1 MYHKRSRIMRYNKTT
16 YLLILI
22 GAFLITSEAFS
33 QIAKY
38 QKIEKTGAYN
48 FNYVAPERRW
58 KKDKDVFVVYSDR
71 NDNKAYTNA
80 YFQKKLS
87 SQKLLTP
94 YFVIGRKNGCFELVK
109 ADSSK
114 VGKPKGFFSPLM
126 GRKRHFKDAKSVE
139 YIGWIPVQQLLL
151 HHSAFTDFSNNK
163 PIKYKVGVSTPEGLL
178 EKQLY
183 FANDSLWLFKDPTLK
198 GKSKQKIKI
207 NETVYAFKY
216 SQNKEAVLISNKPIV
231 RDTISQLIGW
241 VSAKAISPVGQGK
254 VYKLVNDYQHTIS
267 SDECDSLSL
276 GKQTVRS
283 NYVYNTSNSLIEH
296 QKTNPLSVPFY
307 VWDHTKGKLINVKGD
322 YLPITEIARMDKE
335 RKKINFHF
343 FFDAEDVQRVKPL
356 LNALQ
361 NTWLSL
367 SEMKDITPTFSAV
380 CIGKNTSYSLLK
392 TTSFEEWLYFI
403 ENPTKTISGTTTQ
416 SETDLAAALLKTL
429 PNYGPNSFESNF
441 YIIVGTNELHKI
453 SGQNPLLS
461 KMAQNSAIVLFAQ
474 IENNPDGASQNFLL
488 YAKEILS
495 KISKYRTAHLENYI
509 VDNQLITEDNSLK
522 NIADEQMN
530 IYVYDAPKN
539 SLFNGGLVFPQ
550 LYKRLTPAALNT
562 AMDSILVHNK
572 LTQEKLITSL
582 ENYKNN
588 LGVIYSEPSVAAK
601 CFFKGEEAKLSQIK
615 KDNINEIFFDRF
627 QTDKNLYLDAGLE
640 LTKEEITDL
649 IDNYRSLLPDF
660 NELNNTNKK
669 LLKRLYMQQIRNI
682 NRIYNRK
689 VIRRGAPL
697 SELFSRK
704 TSIFV
709 NDTKEFNSYN
719 SNEVNTKKAQ
729 KQGFDTFYHKLIDK
743 VNQLEKLFL
752 ENKIE
757 KTENNTYFLPNKLL
771 L

>member
-1 MYHKRSRIMRYNKTT
+1 
-16 YLLILI
+16 
-22 GAFLITSEAFS
+22 
-33 QIAKY
+33 
-38 QKIEKTGAYN
+38 
-48 FNYVAPERRW
+48 
-58 KKDKDVFVVYSDR
+58 
-71 NDNKAYTNA
+71 
-80 YFQKKLS
+80 
-87 SQKLLTP
+87 
-94 YFVIGRKNGCFELVK
+94 
-109 ADSSK
+109 
-114 VGKPKGFFSPLM
+114 
-126 GRKRHFKDAKSVE
+126 
-139 YIGWIPVQQLLL
+139 
-151 HHSAFTDFSNNK
+151 
-163 PIKYKVGVSTPEGLL
+163 
-178 EKQLY
+178 
-183 FANDSLWLFKDPTLK
+183 
-198 GKSKQKIKI
+198 
-207 NETVYAFKY
+207 
-216 SQNKEAVLISNKPIV
+216 
-231 RDTISQLIGW
+231 
-241 VSAKAISPVGQGK
+241 
-254 VYKLVNDYQHTIS
+254 
-267 SDECDSLSL
+267 
-276 GKQTVRS
+276 
-283 NYVYNTSNSLIEH
+283 
-296 QKTNPLSVPFY
+296 
-307 VWDHTKGKLINVKGD
+307 
-322 YLPITEIARMDKE
+322 
-335 RKKINFHF
+335 
-343 FFDAEDVQRVKPL
+343 
-356 LNALQ
+356 
-361 NTWLSL
+361 
-367 SEMKDITPTFSAV
+367 
-380 CIGKNTSYSLLK
+380 
-392 TTSFEEWLYFI
+392 
-403 ENPTKTISGTTTQ
+403 
-416 SETDLAAALLKTL
+416 
-429 PNYGPNSFESNF
+429 
-441 YIIVGTNELHKI
+441 
-453 SGQNPLLS
+453 
-461 KMAQNSAIVLFAQ
+461 MAQNSAIVLFAQ

-495 KISKYRTAHLENYI
+495 KIGKYRTAHLENYI

-550 LYKRLTPAALNT
+550 LYQRLTPAALNT
-562 AMDSILVHNK
+562 AMDSILVHSK

-660 NELNNTNKK
+660 NELNSTNKK